1 MVANCLTTLF
11 PVLTSVTTSTIA
23 SNTTTIKII
32 EVPAIQSKSSSRNF
46 RAAQPVHFYRRSQAS
61 WSFDASSAS
70 QVFSKVS
77 DLSLGVHHT
86 VPMIYKIHFQGSCLL
101 NVINGRGFIRILIDN
116 NVLNLNRLMP
126 NTDRRATLAS
136 QMGLNLGQVDA
147 QGGSF
152 FHSGSAT
159 WVCASCA
166 KTDVVLLSP
175 GTHIIDVGLR
185 TDNPTA
191 RIHGGELVV
200 EMTEYDP
207 SVHFGF
213 QYATV
218 L

>member
-1 MVANCLTTLF
+1 M
-11 PVLTSVTTSTIA
+11 A

-32 EVPAIQSKSSSRNF
+32 EVPTIQSKSSFGNS
-46 RAAQPVHFYRRSQAS
+46 RAASTIHFYRRSQES
-61 WSFDASSAS
+61 WQFDASSAS

-86 VPMIYKIHFQGSCLL
+86 VPMIYKIHFQGSCLHS
-101 NVINGRGFIRILIDN
+101 VVAGRGLIRILVDN

-136 QMGLNLGQVDA
+136 QMGLTLEQLDA

-152 FHSGSAT
+152 FYSGLTT

-185 TDNPTA
+185 TDNPIA

-207 SVHFGF
+207 RVHFGF
-213 QYATV
+213 QYLTV

>member
-1 MVANCLTTLF
+1 M
-11 PVLTSVTTSTIA
+11 A

-32 EVPAIQSKSSSRNF
+32 EVPTIQSKVVGNS
-46 RAAQPVHFYRRSQAS
+46 RAASTIHFYRRSQGS
-61 WSFDASSAS
+61 WYFDASSAS
-70 QVFSKVS
+70 QVFSKVP

-86 VPMIYKIHFQGSCLL
+86 VAMIYKIHFQGSCLHTA
-101 NVINGRGFIRILIDN
+101 VTSHGFIRILVDN

-136 QMGLNLGQVDA
+136 QIGLNLEVLDL
-147 QGGSF
+147 QGGSMF
-152 FHSGSAT
+152 YSGFT
-159 WVCASCA
+159 TLVCVSCA

-185 TDNPTA
+185 TDNPIA